1 MAVEEHKRI
10 EQLGNTKYRFKQEYK
25 GILIYEQFSTNGYA
39 VHNSFAIKSERTP

>member
-1 MAVEEHKRI
+1 MSTDNYKRI

-39 VHNSFAIKSERTP
+39 VHNSFAIKSARAP